1 MSTPEEKLAAIAAIL
16 GDTAPAASPVQ
27 WWHFTGAPPTVALA
41 DPANV
46 DEVKR
51 YAAHGFKFNLKRGVD
66 PIDFPH
72 RVAIC
77 DQLGDPNLTAAG
89 AANVISGA
97 EDFPTDVA
105 IYLILTGCTQGFSPT
120 LTPTIF
126 APKWIQNITD
136 AAYYAAAVRN
146 PNDPGPS
153 GQNG

>member
-16 GDTAPAASPVQ
+16 GDAAPVLAPAK
-27 WWHFTGAPPTVALA
+27 WWHATGLPPVTPLA
-41 DPANV
+41 DPSNT

-51 YAAHGFKFNLKRGVD
+51 YASFGFKFNLKRGVD
-66 PIDFPH
+66 PTMLAQM
-72 RVAIC
+72 VGIC
-77 DQLGDPNLTAAG
+77 DRLADPSLTPAG
-89 AANVISGA
+89 AESVISGA
-97 EDFPTDVA
+97 GDFPTDVA
-105 IYLILTGCTQGFSPT
+105 IYLVLTGATQGFTSF
-120 LTPTIF
+120 LTPSIF